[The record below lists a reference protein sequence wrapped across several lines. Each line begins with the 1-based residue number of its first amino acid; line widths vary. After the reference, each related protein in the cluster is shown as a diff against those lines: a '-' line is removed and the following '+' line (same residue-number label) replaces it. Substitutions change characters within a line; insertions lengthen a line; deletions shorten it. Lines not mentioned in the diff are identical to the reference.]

1 LRADEPSSP
10 LSSLQGLVRVA
21 IFGLLLCWCGSAR
34 ADVIYGELLGKAG
47 QYGVGYE
54 HQITEKLSLGGA
66 GSVAILRGQQI
77 VTATPYVHA
86 NLVERGANGIFL
98 ELGAVIAYSRIPSP
112 VMNWSGTSETGGG
125 GFLSLGYQ
133 RTEHWLV
140 MRAALSAVVGEGGVA
155 PAVGFAFGVKP

>member
-1 LRADEPSSP
+1 M
-10 LSSLQGLVRVA
+10 A
-21 IFGLLLCWCGSAR
+21 ILCCLLGWCSQAR

-54 HQITEKLSLGGA
+54 HPITERLSLGGA
-66 GSVAILRGQQI
+66 GSIAILRGQQI
-77 VTATPYVHA
+77 YTATPYVHA
-86 NLVERGANGIFL
+86 DLITRGANGMFL
-98 ELGAVIAYSRIPSP
+98 ELGAVIAHSRIPSP
-112 VMNWSGTSETGGG
+112 VTNWSGTSETGGG

-140 MRAALSAVVGEGGVA
+140 MRAALSVVVGEGGAA

>member
-10 LSSLQGLVRVA
+10 LSSLRGLVRVA
-21 IFGLLLCWCGSAR
+21 IVGLLLCCGTRAH

-54 HQITEKLSLGGA
+54 HPITEKLSLGGA
-66 GSVAILRGQQI
+66 GSIAILRGQQI
-77 VTATPYVHA
+77 FTATPYVHA
-86 NLVERGANGIFL
+86 DLITRGANGMFL
-98 ELGAVIAYSRIPSP
+98 ELGAVIAHSRIPSP

-125 GFLSLGYQ
+125 GFVSLGYQ

-140 MRAALSAVVGEGGVA
+140 MRAALSAVVGEGGIA